1 MLVYQRVQAQNAARN
16 LDVTFVAG
24 KAFAFV
30 SLEWRRWGF
39 LGY

>member
-24 KAFAFV
+24 KAFAFDP
-30 SLEWRRWGF
+30 WN
-39 LGY
+39 

>member
-1 MLVYQRVQAQNAARN
+1 MDLDEDTGPAALRN

-30 SLEWRRWGF
+30 PWMAVGMSLWS
-39 LGY
+39 LQ